1 MPLHIVRNDITR
13 MQVEIIV
20 NAANETLRPGGGVC
34 GAIHKAA
41 GPMLARECALL
52 HGCETGS
59 SKMTDSYNLP
69 CERVIHT
76 VGPIWQG
83 GDHGEEAALR
93 SCYKSALNLAHSE
106 GYESIAF
113 PLISSGIFGY
123 PTKEAFRVATTA
135 ILDFLSFF
143 GDMRVYLCI
152 FDKSC
157 LTVSR
162 SLFADIREYIDDNY
176 VERMQNEFERRRAL
190 EHKAIT
196 HALGRD
202 DKDELLVGEYE
213 LINGTP
219 FEEDINELDYIYFPS
234 SSAEGLASIG
244 SVPIDSECEAAVAAS
259 LDSAADTE
267 EAGHKAPSLGFYDW
281 RASKEDRK
289 QSLDAWLN
297 QVDESFSD
305 TLMRLIEEHGI
316 SNAECYKR
324 ANIDRKLFSKIKSNS
339 EYKPSKPNALA
350 LAVALELSL
359 DETRDLLQKAGYA
372 LSHSSIFDLIVE
384 YFIVNNKFDIFE
396 INEVLFTYDQPLLGG
411 AYF

>member
-13 MQVEIIV
+13 MQVEVIV

-52 HGCETGS
+52 HGCKTGS

-83 GDHGEEAALR
+83 GDHGEEEALR

-123 PTKEAFRVATTA
+123 PPKEAFRVATTA
-135 ILDFLSFF
+135 ILDFLTFF
-143 GDMRVYLCI
+143 GDMRVYLCV

-157 LTVSR
+157 LSVSQ
-162 SLFADIREYIDDNY
+162 SLFAGVREYIDDNY

-190 EHKAIT
+190 EHEAIT
-196 HALGRD
+196 RALGRENP
-202 DKDELLVGEYE
+202 DELLIGEYE
-213 LINGTP
+213 LIYGTP
-219 FEEDINELDYIYFPS
+219 FEEDINELDYIYFPGS
-234 SSAEGLASIG
+234 SVQSVKSTAEC
-244 SVPIDSECEAAVAAS
+244 VPIEECADEEKS
-259 LDSAADTE
+259 GRKSAT
-267 EAGHKAPSLGFYDW
+267 LGFYDW

-305 TLMRLIEEHGI
+305 TLLRLIEERGI

-324 ANIDRKLFSKIKSNS
+324 ANIDRKLFSKIKNS
-339 EYKPSKPNALA
+339 PDYKPGKPNALA

-359 DETRDLLQKAGYA
+359 DETKDLLQKAGYA
-372 LSHSSIFDLIVE
+372 LSHSCIFDLIVE
-384 YFIVNNKFDIFE
+384 YFIVNRKFDIFE